1 MTSGKINWIKR
12 IAAAFLAA
20 CVTLCLAGCDGDT
33 SSSELSDSS
42 GSEEEQK
49 AIHKVGYIFNSEVD
63 DPGFACDMN
72 AQRLNAANRSSM
84 ETCYIDNVSITDFEK
99 AVKALVDAGCT
110 DIVSGSSVYSSMLS
124 TISNKYMDIN
134 FIGYG
139 MTRGGS
145 NVSTYTELP
154 YQGAY
159 AGGITA
165 AYNSFTRKIGFVGD
179 QDMLYVIPVL
189 NAAALGTQA
198 VFDTAKIYAITATR
212 DAEIEKSVDAL
223 IERGCDVIIC
233 YTASSHAE
241 EYCEEKGVKFVGS
254 HDFTENE
261 NDYTNMLMYFYTR
274 RDSYFLAQ
282 FKQMQMDTWQPEAF
296 IGSMG
301 NGIICVSEAL
311 SANKDTDIQRI
322 LDSLV
327 PALSYGG
334 EIFSGQLVDNKGVT
348 RYLQTDTMS
357 ESEIFAMDWFLQGV
371 QIVGNYR
378 EPQLTLITNP
388 MEIQY

>member
-124 TISNKYMDIN
+124 TISNKYMDVN

-179 QDMLYVIPVL
+179 QDMLYIIPVL